1 MDNIQ
6 PGNVG
11 GNGYDIAILYPPES
25 FIGQFVFGDIME
37 QLSGE
42 RLFYFFN
49 LADVF
54 GRRLQVF
61 VCFGMRRHEVEGQPY
76 RIGAVGSGYVFHET
90 MSDAVVHP
98 IGNVVQAGSVTVDF
112 APASSG
118 SIARPSLCLKY
129 RGEYKKQ
136 ATFLPSI
143 SYVAGRAWLHS
154 SIA

>member
-1 MDNIQ
+1 
-6 PGNVG
+6 
-11 GNGYDIAILYPPES
+11 
-25 FIGQFVFGDIME
+25 ME

-112 APASSG
+112 AVA
-118 SIARPSLCLKY
+118 IADAL
-129 RGEYKKQ
+129 Q
-136 ATFLPSI
+136 
-143 SYVAGRAWLHS
+143 VRA
-154 SIA
+154 